1 MTTLLS
7 SGISLTPTPVRAAE
21 WQFISSSTWTYYGY
35 WPETEFYLMGKLAWT
50 QYWKYENNEDKWK
63 IFCDVYSESELTH
76 QSFSTGSTW
85 QYFPSSYN
93 EEIGEIT
100 DVEIYAYSGDG
111 DVYDVPY
118 GGEGRF
124 PYRWFNQWLKW
135 RFTVYTD
142 SDADPWDKLDWLFRF
157 TTTMGGD
164 PHTLL
169 NKWRYITLEKPGGG
183 GCPHV
188 APWTGTSYI
197 PENNLL
203 MRSESN
209 PQGGTDFDDYY
220 QFNEPLLPKDDRY
233 SFEIQEFEHAHSF
246 FDQFDLI
253 VADHHPSTSV
263 AVDPY
268 GNILTYRSPVAPYMA
283 TTGTGEDITSL
294 VSEQEDGKYFIG
306 NQDDSLVLHFSEFH
320 GPFAKL
326 LLYADDQKQSIQV
339 QLKDQG
345 GSWTTVEEIHPRS
358 LNLHMEIVDLS
369 PHISPNIHI
378 PLEVRLLW
386 TAHHILDY
394 VGLDTSPPAP
404 TWVTSIAILEA
415 IGADGTSIVDLV
427 ISDDSRRA
435 ELSPGQQILLE
446 FGTPALRQNCVRD
459 FILYVN
465 GYYIMA

>member
-1 MTTLLS
+1 MTGFGL
-7 SGISLTPTPVRAAE
+7 
-21 WQFISSSTWTYYGY
+21 
-35 WPETEFYLMGKLAWT
+35 
-50 QYWKYENNEDKWK
+50 D
-63 IFCDVYSESELTH
+63 D
-76 QSFSTGSTW
+76 
-85 QYFPSSYN
+85 
-93 EEIGEIT
+93 
-100 DVEIYAYSGDG
+100 YSGDG
-111 DVYDVPY
+111 SVTEVAY
-118 GGEGRF
+118 GGYSEFPGRGSS
-124 PYRWFNQWLKW
+124 QWLEW
-135 RFTVYTD
+135 HFTIYTND
-142 SDADPWDKLDWLFRF
+142 DAEHYDKLDFQFFF
-157 TTTMGGD
+157 TAIMNGD
-164 PHTLL
+164 PYTLA
-169 NKWRYITLEKPGGG
+169 NKVKTITLEKPGGG

-233 SFEIQEFEHAHSF
+233 SFEIQEFERAHSF
-246 FDQFDLI
+246 FDQFDLL
-253 VADHHPSTSV
+253 VVDHHPSSSV

-294 VSEQEDGKYFIG
+294 VSEQEDGNYFIG

-326 LLYADDQKQSIQV
+326 LLYADDQKMSIQV

-369 PHISPNIHI
+369 PYISPGI

-386 TAHHILDY
+386 TAHHVLDY

-404 TWVTSIAILEA
+404 TWVTSTPILEA
-415 IGADGTSIVDLV
+415 IGADGASIVDLV

-435 ELSPGQQILLE
+435 ELSPGQHILLE